1 MDPDLED
8 KFLKDKSADADNGG
22 DDADSYSRKA
32 RTLIYLVAAGFLIV
46 GTLNIAAYLL
56 KCRHDQ
62 AAVNLWRC
70 LYLSIP
76 LVIGLAILIKS
87 SALARRIEDW
97 LEQ

>member
-8 KFLKDKSADADNGG
+8 KFLKNKSADAGDGG
-22 DDADSYSRKA
+22 DEADAFSRKA
-32 RTLIYLVAAGFLIV
+32 RTLIYLVAAGFLLV
-46 GTLNIAAYLL
+46 GVLNLAAYLL

-76 LVIGLAILIKS
+76 LVVGLVILIKS
-87 SALARRIEDW
+87 SALARRIEEW